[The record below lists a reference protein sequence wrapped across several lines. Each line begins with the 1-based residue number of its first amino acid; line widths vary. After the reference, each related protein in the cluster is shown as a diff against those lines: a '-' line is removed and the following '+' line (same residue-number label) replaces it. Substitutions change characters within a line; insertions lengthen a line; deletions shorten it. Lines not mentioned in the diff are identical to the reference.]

1 MTDQIQITLNGEARS
16 IDSGLSVD
24 GLLSE
29 LGLSRERIAVELN
42 RRVVPRKDWDA
53 RILRDDDRVEI
64 VHFVGGG

>member
-53 RILRDDDRVEI
+53 RILLDEDRVEI